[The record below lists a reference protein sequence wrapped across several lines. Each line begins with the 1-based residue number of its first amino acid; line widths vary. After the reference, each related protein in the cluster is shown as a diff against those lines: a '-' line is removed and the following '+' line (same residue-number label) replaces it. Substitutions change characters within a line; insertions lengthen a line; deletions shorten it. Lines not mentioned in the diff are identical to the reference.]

1 MAKYKISFDYDFSE
15 VEEHDDDAVVDIN
28 WFDTENFGTEFDS
41 SDGIAE
47 FEEWY
52 NDGADN
58 PIHFEDIMFDSDDET
73 GYLDVTTDKDID
85 DLKSFAEEIVG
96 YLFDGDSPRVS
107 ANFSGTGYVMDWSY
121 TRDEPYERKT
131 QFDYDEIF
139 SITSYNNLK
148 FEKVN

>member
-1 MAKYKISFDYDFSE
+1 
-15 VEEHDDDAVVDIN
+15 
-28 WFDTENFGTEFDS
+28 
-41 SDGIAE
+41 
-47 FEEWY
+47 
-52 NDGADN
+52 
-58 PIHFEDIMFDSDDET
+58 MFDSDDET

-131 QFDYDEIF
+131 QFDYDETF